1 MWGTVKANSSWIQ
14 APQGANEKKRGIIS
28 MTDYAKG
35 LLTALDDALKMV
47 ETGKAIDTEAGELM
61 TRNRFSRG
69 YALGYAHAL
78 SAAFD
83 ALPGWE
89 RD

>member
-1 MWGTVKANSSWIQ
+1 
-14 APQGANEKKRGIIS
+14 
-28 MTDYAKG
+28 MTDYAKS
-35 LLTALDDALKMV
+35 LLSALDDALKMV
-47 ETGKAIDTEAGELM
+47 ETGQTLDIEAGELM

-69 YALGYAHAL
+69 YAHAL

-83 ALPGWE
+83 ALPDWE

>member
-1 MWGTVKANSSWIQ
+1 
-14 APQGANEKKRGIIS
+14 
-28 MTDYAKG
+28 MTDYAKS
-35 LLTALDDALKMV
+35 LLSALDDALKMV
-47 ETGKAIDTEAGELM
+47 ETGQTLDIEAGELM

-83 ALPGWE
+83 ALPDWE

>member
-1 MWGTVKANSSWIQ
+1 
-14 APQGANEKKRGIIS
+14 

-35 LLTALDDALKMV
+35 LLNALDDALKMV
-47 ETGKAIDTEAGELM
+47 EVGQEMDTSAGTLM
-61 TRNRFSRG
+61 TQNKFSRG

>member
-1 MWGTVKANSSWIQ
+1 M
-14 APQGANEKKRGIIS
+14 IS

-35 LLTALDDALKMV
+35 LLSALDDALKMV
-47 ETGKAIDTEAGELM
+47 ETGKTIDAESGELM